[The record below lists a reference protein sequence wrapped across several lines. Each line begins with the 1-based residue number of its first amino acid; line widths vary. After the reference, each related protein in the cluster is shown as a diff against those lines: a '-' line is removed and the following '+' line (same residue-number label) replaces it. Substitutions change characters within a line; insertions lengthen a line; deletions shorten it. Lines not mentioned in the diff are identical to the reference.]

1 MKTFIRFLLM
11 QVVLFAA
18 IMLLSCDKEKDNI
31 VTPGTE
37 VNGSLEEIKGVTVLR
52 VWGSRQEMG
61 YAYGYLL
68 AERLTDVINEL
79 LFDYL
84 LKNYSYEEVV
94 NKMKEYIIWPPGYEE
109 EMNAVI
115 AGMKDKLGK
124 LPVITHKSIQS
135 GSKEVNADMIALLNS
150 SRDLVDIRPGCSAFA
165 VWGEG
170 TGDNQT
176 RAGGNSDRAED
187 GDILS
192 KYTII
197 IVRKPDYGLATVNAF
212 FVGALGFSRG
222 MNEKGVVCCPTGVDS
237 GPDAS
242 GECNPLI
249 NLRDLMEQLES
260 GPNMVQ
266 NIVQFFEAR
275 PRCGA
280 NSIVYAQGKPT
291 WSNATNDQMGVVIE
305 CDCNGVT
312 ARLPSYNSQINTPF
326 ETAVITANE
335 YLQREGCSH
344 TENSTQR
351 YNNMVQVLQNNKIN
365 GISDM
370 QKVLQA
376 SQQGCTIIS
385 VYLEP
390 DAKKIHVAFHK
401 QGDPPSPSMTPV
413 TFTWDELFSGV
424 PN

>member
-1 MKTFIRFLLM
+1 MKYFQKTIVLIAILL
-11 QVVLFAA
+11 VIVS
-18 IMLLSCDKEKDNI
+18 IKCEKDDD
-31 VTPGTE
+31 VTNPTIT
-37 VNGSLEEIKGVTVLR
+37 VNGSLEKTNGITVVRL
-52 VWGSRQEMG
+52 WGSRQEMG

-68 AERLTDVINEL
+68 ADKLTDVINEL

-94 NKMKEYIIWPPGYEE
+94 NKMKDYIIWPSGYEE
-109 EMNAVI
+109 EMSAVI

-124 LPVITHKSIQS
+124 LPVVTHKSIQS
-135 GSKEVNADMIALLNS
+135 GSKEINADMIALLNS
-150 SRDLVDIRPGCSAFA
+150 SRDLVDVSPGCSAFA
-165 VWGEG
+165 VWGNG
-170 TGDNQT
+170 TDDNQT

-192 KYTII
+192 KYTILV
-197 IVRKPDYGLATVNAF
+197 VRKPDYGLATVNAF

-222 MNEKGVVCCPTGVDS
+222 MNEKGVVCCPTGVDT
-237 GPDAS
+237 GPKSS
-242 GECNPLI
+242 GECNPI
-249 NLRDLMEQLES
+249 IYIRDLMEQIEA

-280 NSIVYAQGKPT
+280 NSIVFAQGKPSWT
-291 WSNATNDQMGVVIE
+291 NVSNNQMAVVIE

-326 ETAVITANE
+326 ETAIITANE
-335 YLQREGCSH
+335 YLQREGCTH
-344 TENSTQR
+344 TENSTMR
-351 YNNMVQVLQNNKIN
+351 YTNMAEVLSTNKIN
-365 GISDM
+365 GLADM

-376 SQQGCTIIS
+376 SQQACTIIS

-401 QGDPPSPSMTPV
+401 QGDPPSPSMTPAS
-413 TFTWDELFSGV
+413 FTWDELLIGI